1 MSGGAGFGDR
11 GRAAQGSLGAR
22 VFLSTFE
29 KPLDSKRRFVVPADY
44 RNVEDGSQDEL
55 FVFPCLSEPCLE
67 AGGVLLK
74 KQYEAM
80 VAQLPFG
87 HDSRKSLTLKV
98 FAQSK
103 TLAYDTAGRITL
115 PDAMCA
121 RFGLRDEVVLV
132 GMMDR
137 ILIWEPEA
145 YRPWAE
151 KMDQLA
157 DTSLSTL
164 SNVEYAKLT
173 GGAG

>member
-1 MSGGAGFGDR
+1 MSGGAGFGDQR
-11 GRAAQGSLGAR
+11 RAKGSGRAR

-67 AGGVLLK
+67 AGGVALK
-74 KQYEAM
+74 KEYEAM
-80 VAQLPFG
+80 VAKLPFG

-98 FAQSK
+98 FAQSR

-121 RFGLRDEVVLV
+121 RFGLRNEVILV

-137 ILIWEPEA
+137 FLIWEPEA
-145 YRPWAE
+145 YQPWAE
-151 KMDQLA
+151 KMERLA
-157 DTSLSTL
+157 DESIANLA
-164 SNVEYAKLT
+164 NVEYARVT
-173 GGAG
+173 GGEA

>member
-1 MSGGAGFGDR
+1 LSGGAGFGDQR
-11 GRAAQGSLGAR
+11 RAKGSGRAR

-67 AGGVLLK
+67 AGGVALK
-74 KQYEAM
+74 KEYEAM
-80 VAQLPFG
+80 VAKLPFG

-98 FAQSK
+98 FAQSR

-121 RFGLRDEVVLV
+121 RFGLRNEVILV

-137 ILIWEPEA
+137 FLIWEPEA
-145 YRPWAE
+145 YQPWAE
-151 KMDQLA
+151 KMERLA
-157 DTSLSTL
+157 DESIAALA
-164 SNVEYAKLT
+164 NVEYARLT
-173 GGAG
+173 GGES

>member
-1 MSGGAGFGDR
+1 
-11 GRAAQGSLGAR
+11 

-29 KPLDSKRRFVVPADY
+29 KPLDAKRRFVVPADY
-44 RNVEDGSQDEL
+44 RNSEDGSHEAL

-67 AGGVLLK
+67 AGGVNLR

-80 VAQLPFG
+80 ALQLPFA
-87 HDSRKSLTLKV
+87 HETRKAISVKV

-103 TLAYDTAGRITL
+103 ALAYDTAGRVTL
-115 PDAMCA
+115 PDWMCEP
-121 RFGLRDEVVLV
+121 FGLKDEVVLV

-137 ILIWEPEA
+137 FLIWEPQA

-151 KMDQLA
+151 RMARLAGDGVAALA
-157 DTSLSTL
+157 D
-164 SNVEYAKLT
+164 VEYAKLT